1 MTRDRRPRQPWEQG
15 GGIPGSL
22 SGPPLPP
29 EAFRESGGRRMPQR
43 RHARKA
49 RASDRRAPAWLA
61 PAVFGFVLLAL
72 IVTIIV
78 TA

>member
-1 MTRDRRPRQPWEQG
+1 MTGRRRPQQPWETG

-29 EAFRESGGRRMPQR
+29 EAFRGAGGRRIRQR
-43 RHARKA
+43 RHARPP
-49 RASDRRAPAWLA
+49 RVSGWRAPPWLL
-61 PAVFGFVLLAL
+61 PAIVLCIVLVL
-72 IVTIIV
+72 IVVIIV

>member
-1 MTRDRRPRQPWEQG
+1 MTRRRRPRQLWEQG

-22 SGPPLPP
+22 AGPPLPP
-29 EAFRESGGRRMPQR
+29 EAFSGSGGRRIPQR

-49 RASDRRAPAWLA
+49 SVGARRAPAWLV
-61 PAVFGFVLLAL
+61 PAIFFIVLLAL
-72 IVTIIV
+72 ILTIIV

>member
-1 MTRDRRPRQPWEQG
+1 MRRRRRPREPWELG

-29 EAFRESGGRRMPQR
+29 EAFTGRGARILPQR
-43 RHARKA
+43 RHARKP
-49 RASDRRAPAWLA
+49 RTGDWHPPAWLVPGIFA
-61 PAVFGFVLLAL
+61 CVLVGLV
-72 IVTIIV
+72 ITIIV

>member
-1 MTRDRRPRQPWEQG
+1 MTRRRRLRQPWEHG

-22 SGPPLPP
+22 AGPPLPP
-29 EAFRESGGRRMPQR
+29 EAFREHGGRRIPQR

-49 RASDRRAPAWLA
+49 RVGGRRRPAWVV
-61 PAVFGFVLLAL
+61 PSIFGFVLLAL
-72 IVTIIV
+72 IITIIV

>member
-1 MTRDRRPRQPWEQG
+1 MTRGRRLRQPWEQG

-22 SGPPLPP
+22 AGPPLPP
-29 EAFRESGGRRMPQR
+29 EAFSESGGRRIPQR

-49 RASDRRAPAWLA
+49 RPARRHAPAWLV
-61 PAVFGFVLLAL
+61 PAIFGFVLLAL
-72 IVTIIV
+72 IITIIL